1 MRKLA
6 LTLAVAFALSVT
18 LAAAASAADAP
29 DGKALFTK
37 CAGCHGTDGAKTALG
52 NKALKGLSADTIAK
66 ALAGYKAKT
75 FGGAKKGMMGAQASH
90 LSEADIKVLASYI
103 STL

>member
-1 MRKLA
+1 MKKFALPLA
-6 LTLAVAFALSVT
+6 LAFALAVT
-18 LAAAASAADAP
+18 FAAAVFAADAP
-29 DGKALFTK
+29 DGKALYVK

-75 FGGAKKGMMGAQASH
+75 FGGAKKGMMEAQASH
-90 LSEADIKVLASYI
+90 LSDAEIKALAGYI

>member
-1 MRKLA
+1 VKKLA
-6 LTLAVAFALSVT
+6 LAFALAVI
-18 LAAAASAADAP
+18 LAAAALAADAP

-37 CAGCHGTDGAKTALG
+37 CAGCHGTDGATTALG

-75 FGGAKKGMMGAQASH
+75 FGGAKKGMMEAQASR
-90 LSEADIKVLASYI
+90 LSDAEIKALAAYI